1 MPHDVIIIGGS
12 FAGLAA
18 AMQLGRARRSVL
30 VIDAGQPRNRF
41 ATHAHGLLGFDGIAP
56 ETILATARQQ
66 LASYPTV
73 TLLNDAVTSGQ
84 RDGDLFTI
92 TTASGTT
99 HTARRL
105 ILASGVADVLP
116 DLPGIHERWGHSIF
130 HCPYCH
136 GYEVRDQPLGILAT
150 SDLAMHQAQLVRDWT
165 SDLTVF
171 TMPGVTFTP
180 EQHETLT
187 RLGIRLEPRPVIG
200 LTGVAP
206 QLTGVLLND
215 GTEIPVEGLFIAS
228 RVIQTNPLIRQLG
241 IDISESPM
249 GETITTTGHNE
260 TGIPGVFAAG
270 DAAVLPHSLSLAIA
284 SGMMAG
290 VVAHRSLVFDPALLT
305 AA

>member
-1 MPHDVIIIGGS
+1 MSHDVIIIGGS

-18 AMQLGRARRSVL
+18 AIQLGRARRSVL

-41 ATHAHGLLGFDGIAP
+41 ATHAHGLLGFDGASP
-56 ETILATARQQ
+56 QTILTTTRNQ
-66 LASYPTV
+66 LATYPTV
-73 TLLNDAVTSGQ
+73 TILNDAVTSGQ
-84 RDGDLFTI
+84 HDGDLFTI
-92 TTASGTT
+92 ATTSGTT

-105 ILASGVADVLP
+105 ILASGVTDVLP
-116 DLPGIHERWGHSIF
+116 DLPGIHERWGQSVF

-180 EQHETLT
+180 EQQETLT
-187 RLGIRLEPRPVIG
+187 RLGIRFETRPVVALSG
-200 LTGVAP
+200 DAPHLAGVI
-206 QLTGVLLND
+206 LND
-215 GTEIPVEGLFIAS
+215 GSEIPVHGLFVAS

-241 IDISESPM
+241 IDITESAM
-249 GETITTTGHNE
+249 GETIATTGHNQ
-260 TGIPGVFAAG
+260 TSIPGIFAAG

-290 VVAHRSLVFDPALLT
+290 VAAHRSLVFDPALLT